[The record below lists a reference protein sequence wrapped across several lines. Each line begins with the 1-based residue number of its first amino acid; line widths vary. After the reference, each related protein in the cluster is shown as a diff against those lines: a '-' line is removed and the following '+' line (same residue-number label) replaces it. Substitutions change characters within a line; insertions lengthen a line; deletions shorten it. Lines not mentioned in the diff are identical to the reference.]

1 MHFVY
6 LYKFNM
12 ACSLLQ
18 CEQAESIHI
27 SKAFSVTRFC
37 LAGVLEQCGNPA
49 GESAGRFS
57 LAWSLLQC
65 EPAE

>member
-18 CEQAESIHI
+18 CEQSESIHI

-37 LAGVLEQCGNPA
+37 LAGVLEQCGNS
-49 GESAGRFS
+49 GESAVGSVWRGRCCS
-57 LAWSLLQC
+57 V
-65 EPAE
+65 